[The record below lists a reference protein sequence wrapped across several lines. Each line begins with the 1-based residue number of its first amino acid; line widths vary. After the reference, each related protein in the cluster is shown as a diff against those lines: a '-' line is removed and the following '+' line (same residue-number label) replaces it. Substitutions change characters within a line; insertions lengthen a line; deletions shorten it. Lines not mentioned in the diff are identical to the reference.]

1 MVSQVPMTELLDC
14 GFGASGPHAALNRIT
29 INIRSQIRPADE
41 GKAELRTLILA
52 TADPAEGVSNRPVSC
67 TTTGAFEDLIAKRT
81 EAALAGPG

>member
-67 TTTGAFEDLIAKRT
+67 TTTGALEDLIAKRT